1 MAQNEIIDNK
11 TIVGRID
18 KVIFLDSKS
27 GRTIL
32 SVIREDGKIC
42 RVIGNVNGID
52 KDSAISANG
61 TWKKDEEYGWQFIAV
76 SIEQI
81 SQVVGMQ
88 EPVEDGLVHAL
99 DFSNVLNTKFKAFR
113 NFEQEYLEDDYED
126 YEGLD
131 NIEEYIEPTPVYSKK
146 QSFKPQEKEIK
157 KVVVDGATY
166 DEDMKMLF
174 SIPNCSTFSIP
185 HSVEFIADDAFS
197 ECENLTD
204 ISVDEGNGAF
214 ICVDGVLFNKEKTK
228 LISCSSTKNGIYE
241 IPDTV
246 INIGDYAFRGC
257 SGLTEIEIPNSISFI
272 GKYSFEGC
280 TGLKCVR
287 LSESLI
293 SVGEYAFQDCT
304 NLEKVEV
311 GIIGINIDDTAFEGC
326 EKNPLGSDMEIDWS
340 DILFRDGSLLVMEGD
355 ATSNIAGRES
365 LGYRVTDNGTRAF
378 IAKICHKEVKRY
390 MGNIVKRLNTSLPK
404 IIIRFQLG
412 LKPYVVNEET
422 LNEAIAVIL
431 ENRIV
436 TTEDIDW
443 KYVEIID
450 QAFSIL
456 NNPGKTQLMIP
467 HNKARGF
474 MNNILVRVSDN
485 LPKLKTLCVEGSDMT
500 IENKDIL
507 DGVIDV
513 LLANRIT
520 KTEEID
526 WKDVSIEN
534 GYFSISYM
542 SGTNSL
548 VIRNHSAKSFMNNIA
563 KRVSDR
569 LPKLKVHI
577 EEGLESKLEDKHIL
591 DDVIAILRENI
602 IVKNVEVDWHEVK
615 FLDYGLLLT
624 DPSGHIA
631 SVRYEKAMSFM
642 NKMLKRMA
650 DYLPRLIVHFEE
662 GKEPIIENLDVLDD
676 ITTILTKRQDYGA
689 LIRSN
694 IKTSDVLEALN
705 VFSKNDTRVFVPR
718 DMTPYLDF
726 LSEHQAIDTYPIVPV
741 EEYIGGSY
749 EEGALF
755 TIILNGKPY
764 IVWENF
770 KDSRSTYV
778 FNCMESNYEEKR
790 QRIYDYIVTEE
801 SNKRQFLRNKECKQ
815 IFGEKPHMI
824 VHNNLKS
831 WSEKLMNIED
841 SVENEDELSSN
852 AEIQQ
857 DEFPEI
863 IMSQEWPD
871 NDNDDLYDDDDYDV
885 LLLTQNEFNLIR
897 NIKVYVSFLVDFES
911 YFADDELW
919 DEEGTSRDLYENGRK
934 AMYAE
939 SAFTIIGSEF
949 CEDDFTVYAGS
960 KGRFFAVDNRDV
972 YNPVDL
978 PKIEIVSSSRF
989 NGIDGIIE
997 RICDIIESY
1006 DFDFAPY
1013 GSEVRVKIYNKG
1025 KKYTY
1030 DFSV

>member
-42 RVIGNVNGID
+42 RVIGNVNGIE

-61 TWKKDEEYGWQFIAV
+61 TWKKDEKYGWQFIAD

-113 NFEQEYLEDDYED
+113 NFEQEYFEDDYED

-146 QSFKPQEKEIK
+146 QSLKPQEKEIK

-174 SIPNCSTFSIP
+174 SIPNCLTFSIP

-197 ECENLTD
+197 KCENLTY
-204 ISVDEGNGAF
+204 ISVGEGNDAF

-257 SGLTEIEIPNSISFI
+257 SGLTKIEIPNSISFI
-272 GKYSFEGC
+272 GKYSFSGC
-280 TGLKCVR
+280 TGLKSVK

-293 SVGEYAFQDCT
+293 SVGEYAFQNCT
-304 NLEKVEV
+304 NLEKVEI

-326 EKNPLGSDMEIDWS
+326 GKNPLGSDIEIDWG

-355 ATSNIAGRES
+355 STSNIAGRES
-365 LGYRVTDNGTRAF
+365 LGYQVTDNGKRTF
-378 IAKICHKEVKRY
+378 IAKICHKEAKRY

-412 LKPYVVNEET
+412 SKPYVVNEEN

-443 KYVEIID
+443 KYVEIVN

-456 NNPGKTQLMIP
+456 NNSGKIQQMIP

-474 MNNILVRVSDN
+474 MNNILLRVSDN
-485 LPKLKTLCVEGSDMT
+485 LPKLKALFVEGSDMS

-507 DGVIDV
+507 DGVIEV

-520 KTEEID
+520 KTEEVD
-526 WKDVSIEN
+526 WQDVSIEN

-705 VFSKNDTRVFVPR
+705 VISKNDTRVFVPR
-718 DMTPYLDF
+718 DMTPFLDF

-755 TIILNGKPY
+755 TIILNGMPY

-778 FNCMESNYEEKR
+778 FKCTESNYEEKR

-831 WSEKLMNIED
+831 WSEKLMNVAD

-852 AEIQQ
+852 AEIQH
-857 DEFPEI
+857 ELPEI
-863 IMSQEWPD
+863 IMSQELPD

-885 LLLTQNEFNLIR
+885 VLLTQNEFNLIR

-939 SAFTIIGSEF
+939 TAFTIKDAEF
-949 CEDDFTVYAGS
+949 CEDDFTVYAGT
-960 KGRFFAVDNRDV
+960 KGSFFAVDNRDV

-978 PKIEIVSSSRF
+978 PKIEIVSRSRF
-989 NGIDGIIE
+989 NGVDGIVE

>member
-1 MAQNEIIDNK
+1 MANGETQNNKK
-11 TIVGRID
+11 TIVG
-18 KVIFLDSKS
+18 KVEKVVFHDAKS
-27 GRTIL
+27 GRSIL
-32 SVIREDGKIC
+32 SVIREDGKNCHVIC
-42 RVIGNVNGID
+42 NINGIE
-52 KDSAISANG
+52 KNYTISAIG
-61 TWKKDEEYGWQFIAV
+61 TWKKDEKYGWQFMAD
-76 SIEQI
+76 SIEVVP
-81 SQVVGMQ
+81 QVNEEQ
-88 EPVEDGLVHAL
+88 ESIDDGLVHAL
-99 DFSNVLNTKFKAFR
+99 DFSNVLNKKFKAFR
-113 NFEQEYLEDDYED
+113 NVEQEYEEDDYED
-126 YEGLD
+126 FD
-131 NIEEYIEPTPVYSKK
+131 NLEEYIGPSSEYAKK
-146 QSFKPQEKEIK
+146 QDYTPQLKEIK
-157 KVVVDGATY
+157 KVIVDGAIY
-166 DEDMKMLF
+166 DENMRMLF
-174 SIPNCSTFSIP
+174 SIPNCQTFSIP
-185 HSVEFIADDAFS
+185 RSVEFIADDAFS
-197 ECENLTD
+197 KCENLTNV
-204 ISVDEGNGAF
+204 SVDEGNGAF
-214 ICVDGVLFNKEKTK
+214 TCVDGVLFNKEKTK
-228 LISCSSTKNGIYE
+228 LISCSSTKNGKYE
-241 IPDTV
+241 IPNTV
-246 INIGDYAFRGC
+246 ITIGDYAFRGC
-257 SGLTEIEIPNSISFI
+257 SGLTKIEIPNSISII
-272 GKYSFEGC
+272 GKYSFAYC
-280 TGLKCVR
+280 TGLKIVK

-293 SVGEYAFQDCT
+293 SVGEYAFQNCT

-326 EKNPLGSDMEIDWS
+326 EKNPLGSDIEIDWG
-340 DILFRDGSLLVMEGD
+340 DILFRDGSLLVMEGE

-365 LGYRVTDNGTRAF
+365 LGYRVTDNGKRAF

-412 LKPYVVNEET
+412 SKPYVVNEET

-456 NNPGKTQLMIP
+456 NNPGKIQLMIP

-485 LPKLKTLCVEGSDMT
+485 LPKLKALFVEGSGMT

-507 DGVIDV
+507 DGVIEV
-513 LLANRIT
+513 LLANRVI
-520 KTEEID
+520 KTEEVD
-526 WKDVSIEN
+526 WEEVRIEN
-534 GYFSISYM
+534 GYFSIPYM

-563 KRVSDR
+563 KRVSDQ

-615 FLDYGLLLT
+615 FLDYGIQLT

-631 SVRYEKAMSFM
+631 NVRYEKAMSFM

-662 GKEPIIENLDVLDD
+662 GKDPIIENLDILDD

-694 IKTSDVLEALN
+694 IKTSDVLKALN
-705 VFSKNDTRVFVPR
+705 VISKKDTRVFVPR

-755 TIILNGKPY
+755 TIILNGMPY

-778 FNCMESNYEEKR
+778 FKCTESNYEEKR

-815 IFGEKPHMI
+815 IFGEKPCMI

-831 WSEKLMNIED
+831 WSEKLMNVKD
-841 SVENEDELSSN
+841 SVENEDESSSN
-852 AEIQQ
+852 AEIQ
-857 DEFPEI
+857 DDLPEI
-863 IMSQEWPD
+863 IMSQELPD
-871 NDNDDLYDDDDYDV
+871 NDNDDLYYDDDYDV
-885 LLLTQNEFNLIR
+885 LLLTQNEFNLIK
-897 NIKVYVSFLVDFES
+897 NIRVYISFLVDFDL

-939 SAFTIIGSEF
+939 TAFTIKGSEF
-949 CEDDFTVYAGS
+949 FEDDFTVYAGS
-960 KGRFFAVDNRDV
+960 KGSFYAVDNRDI

-978 PKIEIVSSSRF
+978 PKIEIVSRSRF
-989 NGIDGIIE
+989 NGVDGIIE
-997 RICDIIESY
+997 RLCNIIESY

-1013 GSEVRVKIYNKG
+1013 DSVIRVKILNRG

-1030 DFSV
+1030 EFTA

>member
-1 MAQNEIIDNK
+1 
-11 TIVGRID
+11 
-18 KVIFLDSKS
+18 
-27 GRTIL
+27 
-32 SVIREDGKIC
+32 
-42 RVIGNVNGID
+42 
-52 KDSAISANG
+52 
-61 TWKKDEEYGWQFIAV
+61 
-76 SIEQI
+76 
-81 SQVVGMQ
+81 
-88 EPVEDGLVHAL
+88 
-99 DFSNVLNTKFKAFR
+99 
-113 NFEQEYLEDDYED
+113 
-126 YEGLD
+126 
-131 NIEEYIEPTPVYSKK
+131 
-146 QSFKPQEKEIK
+146 
-157 KVVVDGATY
+157 
-166 DEDMKMLF
+166 
-174 SIPNCSTFSIP
+174 
-185 HSVEFIADDAFS
+185 
-197 ECENLTD
+197 
-204 ISVDEGNGAF
+204 
-214 ICVDGVLFNKEKTK
+214 
-228 LISCSSTKNGIYE
+228 
-241 IPDTV
+241 
-246 INIGDYAFRGC
+246 
-257 SGLTEIEIPNSISFI
+257 
-272 GKYSFEGC
+272 
-280 TGLKCVR
+280 
-287 LSESLI
+287 
-293 SVGEYAFQDCT
+293 
-304 NLEKVEV
+304 
-311 GIIGINIDDTAFEGC
+311 
-326 EKNPLGSDMEIDWS
+326 
-340 DILFRDGSLLVMEGD
+340 
-355 ATSNIAGRES
+355 
-365 LGYRVTDNGTRAF
+365 
-378 IAKICHKEVKRY
+378 
-390 MGNIVKRLNTSLPK
+390 
-404 IIIRFQLG
+404 
-412 LKPYVVNEET
+412 
-422 LNEAIAVIL
+422 
-431 ENRIV
+431 
-436 TTEDIDW
+436 
-443 KYVEIID
+443 
-450 QAFSIL
+450 
-456 NNPGKTQLMIP
+456 MIP

-474 MNNILVRVSDN
+474 MNNILVRASDN
-485 LPKLKTLCVEGSDMT
+485 LPKLKALFVEGSDIT

-507 DGVIDV
+507 DGVIEV
-513 LLANRIT
+513 LLANRII
-520 KTEEID
+520 KTEEVD

-563 KRVSDR
+563 KRVSNQ
-569 LPKLKVHI
+569 LPTLKVHI

-615 FLDYGLLLT
+615 FLDYGIQLT

-631 SVRYEKAMSFM
+631 NVRYEKAMSIM

-662 GKEPIIENLDVLDD
+662 GKEPIIKNLDVLDD
-676 ITTILTKRQDYGA
+676 ITTILTKRKDYGA

-694 IKTSDVLEALN
+694 IKTSDVLKALT
-705 VFSKNDTRVFVPR
+705 VISKKDTRVFVPR

-755 TIILNGKPY
+755 TIILNGMPY

-778 FNCMESNYEEKR
+778 FKCTESNYEEKR

-831 WSEKLMNIED
+831 WSEKLMNVAD

-852 AEIQQ
+852 AEIQ
-857 DEFPEI
+857 DELPDI
-863 IMSQEWPD
+863 IMSQELPD

-885 LLLTQNEFNLIR
+885 LLLTQTEFNLIR
-897 NIKVYVSFLVDFES
+897 NIKVYVSFLVDFDS

-939 SAFTIIGSEF
+939 TAFTIKGSEF
-949 CEDDFTVYAGS
+949 CEDDFTVYAGT
-960 KGRFFAVDNRDV
+960 KGSFFAVDNRDI

-978 PKIEIVSSSRF
+978 PKIEIVSRSRF
-989 NGIDGIIE
+989 NGVDGIVE

>member
-42 RVIGNVNGID
+42 RVIGNVNGIE

-61 TWKKDEEYGWQFIAV
+61 TWKKDEKYGWQFMAD

-113 NFEQEYLEDDYED
+113 KFEQEYLEYDYESYD
-126 YEGLD
+126 DLD
-131 NIEEYIEPTPVYSKK
+131 NLEGFVEPSPVYPKK
-146 QSFKPQEKEIK
+146 QNNKPQEKEIK

-174 SIPNCSTFSIP
+174 SIPNRLTFSIP
-185 HSVEFIADDAFS
+185 RSVEFIADDAFS
-197 ECENLTD
+197 KCENLTD
-204 ISVDEGNGAF
+204 ISVGEGNGVF

-228 LISCSSTKNGIYE
+228 LISCSSTKIGKYE

-246 INIGDYAFRGC
+246 ITIGDYAFRGC
-257 SGLTEIEIPNSISFI
+257 SGLTRIEIPNSISFI

-293 SVGEYAFQDCT
+293 SVGEYAFQNCT

-548 VIRNHSAKSFMNNIA
+548 VICNHSAKSFMNNIA

-602 IVKNVEVDWHEVK
+602 IVKTVEVDWQEVK
-615 FLDYGLLLT
+615 FLDYGIQLT

-662 GKEPIIENLDVLDD
+662 GKEPIIENLEVLDD
-676 ITTILTKRQDYGA
+676 ITTILTKRKDYGA
-689 LIRSN
+689 LIRSE
-694 IKTSDVLEALN
+694 IKTSDVLKALN
-705 VFSKNDTRVFVPR
+705 VISKKDTRVFVPR

-871 NDNDDLYDDDDYDV
+871 NDNDNLYDDDDYDV

>member
-157 KVVVDGATY
+157 KAVVDGATY

-293 SVGEYAFQDCT
+293 SVGEYAFQNCT

-340 DILFRDGSLLVMEGD
+340 DILFRDGSLLVMDGD

-548 VIRNHSAKSFMNNIA
+548 VICNHSAKSFMNNIA

-602 IVKNVEVDWHEVK
+602 IVKNVEVDWKEVK
-615 FLDYGLLLT
+615 FLDYGIQLT

-662 GKEPIIENLDVLDD
+662 GKEPIIENLEVLDD
-676 ITTILTKRQDYGA
+676 ITTILTKRQDYSA

-694 IKTSDVLEALN
+694 IKTSDVLKALN
-705 VFSKNDTRVFVPR
+705 VISKKDTRVFVPR

>member
-32 SVIREDGKIC
+32 SVIREDGKNC
-42 RVIGNVNGID
+42 RVIGNVNGIE

-61 TWKKDEEYGWQFIAV
+61 IWKKDEKYGWQFIAD

-81 SQVVGMQ
+81 SQVVEMQ

-126 YEGLD
+126 HEGLG

-174 SIPNCSTFSIP
+174 SIPNRTTFSIL
-185 HSVEFIADDAFS
+185 STVEFIADEAFS
-197 ECENLTD
+197 ECENLTN
-204 ISVDEGNGAF
+204 INVDEGNTAF
-214 ICVDGVLFNKEKTK
+214 VCVDGVLFNKEKTR

-257 SGLTEIEIPNSISFI
+257 SGLTKIEIPNSISFI
-272 GKYSFEGC
+272 GKCSFAGC
-280 TGLKCVR
+280 SGLKFVR
-287 LSESLI
+287 LPESLI
-293 SVGEYAFQDCT
+293 AVKERAFYGCI
-304 NLEKVEV
+304 NLDNVEIGV
-311 GIIGINIDDTAFEGC
+311 IGINIDDTAFEGC
-326 EKNPLGSDMEIDWS
+326 TKNPLGSTFEVEWKDIVIQDGWL
-340 DILFRDGSLLVMEGD
+340 DILESKRT
-355 ATSNIAGRES
+355 ATLPIKCF
-365 LGYRVTDNGTRAF
+365 LGYQGKNKV
-378 IAKICHKEVKRY
+378 IAKIRCEGARTFMNAVMRRMNFSFH
-390 MGNIVKRLNTSLPK
+390 RLV
-404 IIIRFQLG
+404 IRFQFG
-412 LKPYVVNEET
+412 SEPYVVNENV
-422 LNEAIAVIL
+422 LKEAMAIL
-431 ENRIV
+431 ENNRV
-436 TTEDIDW
+436 VETEVIEWRNVHIEDNAISISNKSGKKHLKISHNAAK
-443 KYVEIID
+443 KYMD
-450 QAFSIL
+450 SIL
-456 NNPGKTQLMIP
+456 K
-467 HNKARGF
+467 R
-474 MNNILVRVSDN
+474 VRKN
-485 LPKLKTLCVEGSDMT
+485 LPTLTARIEEGTDMV
-500 IENKDIL
+500 IENQHLL
-507 DGVIDV
+507 DDVITT
-513 LLANRIT
+513 LLANRII

-526 WKDVSIEN
+526 WSNVSI
-534 GYFSISYM
+534 GKGFFSVLCSLSKKPQIIHNHKAKPYM
-542 SGTNSL
+542 GTIL
-548 VIRNHSAKSFMNNIA
+548 RRIA
-563 KRVSDR
+563 DS
-569 LPKLKVHI
+569 LPKLTARL
-577 EEGLESKLEDKHIL
+577 EEGSELVLENQSIL
-591 DDVIAILRENI
+591 DDVVDTILDNR
-602 IVKNVEVDWHEVK
+602 IVKTEEIDWNEVK
-615 FLDYGLLLT
+615 FLDYGIQIK
-624 DPSGHIA
+624 DISGTLVKI
-631 SVRYEKAMSFM
+631 RYEKAMGFM
-642 NKMLKRMA
+642 DKMLKRIA

-662 GKEPIIENLDVLDD
+662 GKDPVIENLDVLDD
-676 ITTILTKRQDYGA
+676 ITAILTKRQDYGA

-694 IKTSDVLEALN
+694 IKTSDVLKALN
-705 VFSKNDTRVFVPR
+705 VISKKDTRVFVPR

-755 TIILNGKPY
+755 TIILNGMPY

-770 KDSRSTYV
+770 QDSRSTYV
-778 FNCMESNYEEKR
+778 FKCTESNYEEKR

-801 SNKRQFLRNKECKQ
+801 SNKRQFLRKKECKQ

-831 WSEKLMNIED
+831 WSEKLMNVED

-852 AEIQQ
+852 AEIQ
-857 DEFPEI
+857 DELPEI
-863 IMSQEWPD
+863 IMSQELPD
-871 NDNDDLYDDDDYDV
+871 NDTDDLYDDDDYDV

-897 NIKVYVSFLVDFES
+897 NIKVYVSFLLDFES

-939 SAFTIIGSEF
+939 TAFTIKGSEF
-949 CEDDFTVYAGS
+949 CEDDFTVYARS
-960 KGRFFAVDNRDV
+960 KGRLNAVDKRDV
-972 YNPVDL
+972 YNPVIL
-978 PKIEIVSSSRF
+978 PKIEIVSRSRF
-989 NGIDGIIE
+989 NGIDGIYE
-997 RICDIIESY
+997 RICDVIESY

-1013 GSEVRVKIYNKG
+1013 NSEVRVKIYNRG
-1025 KKYTY
+1025 RKYTY

>member
-1 MAQNEIIDNK
+1 
-11 TIVGRID
+11 
-18 KVIFLDSKS
+18 
-27 GRTIL
+27 
-32 SVIREDGKIC
+32 
-42 RVIGNVNGID
+42 
-52 KDSAISANG
+52 
-61 TWKKDEEYGWQFIAV
+61 
-76 SIEQI
+76 
-81 SQVVGMQ
+81 
-88 EPVEDGLVHAL
+88 
-99 DFSNVLNTKFKAFR
+99 
-113 NFEQEYLEDDYED
+113 
-126 YEGLD
+126 
-131 NIEEYIEPTPVYSKK
+131 
-146 QSFKPQEKEIK
+146 
-157 KVVVDGATY
+157 
-166 DEDMKMLF
+166 
-174 SIPNCSTFSIP
+174 
-185 HSVEFIADDAFS
+185 
-197 ECENLTD
+197 
-204 ISVDEGNGAF
+204 
-214 ICVDGVLFNKEKTK
+214 
-228 LISCSSTKNGIYE
+228 
-241 IPDTV
+241 
-246 INIGDYAFRGC
+246 
-257 SGLTEIEIPNSISFI
+257 
-272 GKYSFEGC
+272 
-280 TGLKCVR
+280 
-287 LSESLI
+287 
-293 SVGEYAFQDCT
+293 
-304 NLEKVEV
+304 
-311 GIIGINIDDTAFEGC
+311 
-326 EKNPLGSDMEIDWS
+326 
-340 DILFRDGSLLVMEGD
+340 
-355 ATSNIAGRES
+355 
-365 LGYRVTDNGTRAF
+365 
-378 IAKICHKEVKRY
+378 
-390 MGNIVKRLNTSLPK
+390 
-404 IIIRFQLG
+404 
-412 LKPYVVNEET
+412 
-422 LNEAIAVIL
+422 
-431 ENRIV
+431 
-436 TTEDIDW
+436 
-443 KYVEIID
+443 
-450 QAFSIL
+450 
-456 NNPGKTQLMIP
+456 MIP

-474 MNNILVRVSDN
+474 MNNILLRVSDN
-485 LPKLKTLCVEGSDMT
+485 LPKLKALFVEGSDMS

-507 DGVIDV
+507 DGVIEV

-520 KTEEID
+520 KTEEVD
-526 WKDVSIEN
+526 WQDVSIEN

-615 FLDYGLLLT
+615 FLDYGIQLT

-631 SVRYEKAMSFM
+631 NVRYEKAMCFM

-662 GKEPIIENLDVLDD
+662 GKDPVIENLDVLDD
-676 ITTILTKRQDYGA
+676 ITAILTKRQDYGA

-694 IKTSDVLEALN
+694 IKTSDVLKALN
-705 VFSKNDTRVFVPR
+705 VISKKDTRVFVPR

-755 TIILNGKPY
+755 TIILNGMPY

-778 FNCMESNYEEKR
+778 FKCTESNYEEKR

-831 WSEKLMNIED
+831 WSEKLMNVAD

-852 AEIQQ
+852 AEIQH
-857 DEFPEI
+857 ELPEI
-863 IMSQEWPD
+863 IMSQELPD

-939 SAFTIIGSEF
+939 TAFTIKDAEF
-949 CEDDFTVYAGS
+949 CEDDFTVYAGT
-960 KGRFFAVDNRDV
+960 KGSFFAVDNRDV

-978 PKIEIVSSSRF
+978 PKIEIVSRSRF
-989 NGIDGIIE
+989 NGVDGIVE

>member
-257 SGLTEIEIPNSISFI
+257 SGLTGIEIPNSISFI

-293 SVGEYAFQDCT
+293 SVGEYAFQNCT

-378 IAKICHKEVKRY
+378 IAKIWHKEVKRY

-412 LKPYVVNEET
+412 SKPYVVNEET

-443 KYVEIID
+443 KYVEIVD
-450 QAFSIL
+450 KAFSIL
-456 NNPGKTQLMIP
+456 DNSGKIQLMIP

-548 VIRNHSAKSFMNNIA
+548 VICNHSAKSFMNNIA

-591 DDVIAILRENI
+591 DDVITILRENI

-615 FLDYGLLLT
+615 FLDYGIQLT

-631 SVRYEKAMSFM
+631 NVRYEKAMSFM

-705 VFSKNDTRVFVPR
+705 VISKNDTRVFVPR
-718 DMTPYLDF
+718 DMTPFLDF

-755 TIILNGKPY
+755 TIILNGMPH

-778 FNCMESNYEEKR
+778 FKCTESNYEEKR
-790 QRIYDYIVTEE
+790 QRIYDYVVTEE

-831 WSEKLMNIED
+831 WSEKLMNVAD

-852 AEIQQ
+852 AEIQ
-857 DEFPEI
+857 DELPEI
-863 IMSQEWPD
+863 IMSQELPD

-978 PKIEIVSSSRF
+978 PKIEIVSRSRF
-989 NGIDGIIE
+989 NGVDGIVE

>member
-1 MAQNEIIDNK
+1 
-11 TIVGRID
+11 
-18 KVIFLDSKS
+18 
-27 GRTIL
+27 
-32 SVIREDGKIC
+32 
-42 RVIGNVNGID
+42 
-52 KDSAISANG
+52 
-61 TWKKDEEYGWQFIAV
+61 
-76 SIEQI
+76 
-81 SQVVGMQ
+81 
-88 EPVEDGLVHAL
+88 
-99 DFSNVLNTKFKAFR
+99 
-113 NFEQEYLEDDYED
+113 
-126 YEGLD
+126 
-131 NIEEYIEPTPVYSKK
+131 
-146 QSFKPQEKEIK
+146 
-157 KVVVDGATY
+157 
-166 DEDMKMLF
+166 
-174 SIPNCSTFSIP
+174 
-185 HSVEFIADDAFS
+185 
-197 ECENLTD
+197 
-204 ISVDEGNGAF
+204 
-214 ICVDGVLFNKEKTK
+214 
-228 LISCSSTKNGIYE
+228 
-241 IPDTV
+241 
-246 INIGDYAFRGC
+246 
-257 SGLTEIEIPNSISFI
+257 
-272 GKYSFEGC
+272 
-280 TGLKCVR
+280 
-287 LSESLI
+287 
-293 SVGEYAFQDCT
+293 
-304 NLEKVEV
+304 
-311 GIIGINIDDTAFEGC
+311 
-326 EKNPLGSDMEIDWS
+326 
-340 DILFRDGSLLVMEGD
+340 
-355 ATSNIAGRES
+355 
-365 LGYRVTDNGTRAF
+365 
-378 IAKICHKEVKRY
+378 
-390 MGNIVKRLNTSLPK
+390 
-404 IIIRFQLG
+404 
-412 LKPYVVNEET
+412 
-422 LNEAIAVIL
+422 
-431 ENRIV
+431 
-436 TTEDIDW
+436 
-443 KYVEIID
+443 
-450 QAFSIL
+450 
-456 NNPGKTQLMIP
+456 
-467 HNKARGF
+467 
-474 MNNILVRVSDN
+474 
-485 LPKLKTLCVEGSDMT
+485 
-500 IENKDIL
+500 
-507 DGVIDV
+507 
-513 LLANRIT
+513 
-520 KTEEID
+520 
-526 WKDVSIEN
+526 
-534 GYFSISYM
+534 
-542 SGTNSL
+542 
-548 VIRNHSAKSFMNNIA
+548 MNNIA

-705 VFSKNDTRVFVPR
+705 VISKNDTRVFVPR
-718 DMTPYLDF
+718 DMTPFLDF

-755 TIILNGKPY
+755 TIILNGMPY

-778 FNCMESNYEEKR
+778 FKCTESNYEEKR

-831 WSEKLMNIED
+831 WSEKLMNVAD

-939 SAFTIIGSEF
+939 TAFTIKDAEF

-960 KGRFFAVDNRDV
+960 KGSFFAVDNRDV

-978 PKIEIVSSSRF
+978 PKIEIVSRSRF
-989 NGIDGIIE
+989 NSVDGIVE